1 MNFYLF
7 SRPTFVS
14 VQIMTWPW
22 LTLDSQREFSVIRK
36 AGRIMEPLDSVPRSR
51 FTMSLC
57 LRPRMCGP
65 LGQPFTHCKSKTKK
79 GLLYL
84 CYNFNF
90 NFILL
95 MLIFIFA
102 YSLTGFSPFGGSTEQ
117 EVLQSTIQ
125 YRWQE
130 VDGLSPDAKDFLSK
144 ILIRNQK

>member
-1 MNFYLF
+1 
-7 SRPTFVS
+7 
-14 VQIMTWPW
+14 
-22 LTLDSQREFSVIRK
+22 
-36 AGRIMEPLDSVPRSR
+36 
-51 FTMSLC
+51 
-57 LRPRMCGP
+57 MCGP
-65 LGQPFTHCKSKTKK
+65 LGQPSTHCKSKTKK

-102 YSLTGFSPFGGSTEQ
+102 YSLTGLSPFGGSTEQ